1 MSARREAG
9 GEAERAAEAAPGA
22 DASAA
27 SEPGA
32 TNATP
37 EADAAPDYIALAG
50 AKSLGQRP
58 WFLENRDAERVLQ
71 IALALAQELS
81 VTRDRLDTLER
92 LLEAHGVLKREEIE
106 SFVPSQ
112 AASAER
118 IRKTREYIAT
128 ILRVVQQEL
137 EAAAA
142 GETDPAVEQVSEEL
156 ARR

>member
-1 MSARREAG
+1 MSARRAA
-9 GEAERAAEAAPGA
+9 GEARSTAGAAPGA
-22 DASAA
+22 AA
-27 SEPGA
+27 E
-32 TNATP
+32 
-37 EADAAPDYIALAG
+37 PDYIALAG
-50 AKSLGQRP
+50 AKSLGRRP

-92 LLEAHGVLKREEIE
+92 LLETHGVLEREEIE
-106 SFVPSQ
+106 RFVPSK

-128 ILRVVQQEL
+128 ILRVVQQDL

-142 GETDPAVEQVSEEL
+142 GETDPALEQVSIEL